1 MDMSVEIAMRPFR
14 GCSHDQLWVC
24 PKPSVLYRLSCTVLD
39 VASDAFQSKPNS
51 LVPIHEARALVLS
64 ACNTSEPITIDVSV
78 ATGYVL
84 ASDVS
89 SSENVPPFA
98 NSAVDGYAVRAVD
111 TGGAGLAQPVSL
123 RVVGE
128 IAAGAAGDVVLQDGT
143 AIRIMTGAPMP
154 PGADAVVM
162 VEDTKFVG
170 DRHNFDGS
178 QLVQIFK
185 ESRSGDARR
194 GAGDDVRVGDM
205 VFQNGTEIRPSVAGV
220 LASINCR
227 KPLVYPRVRVAVLST
242 GDELIDDGSVL
253 APGQIRESN
262 RTMLM
267 GLVAQTGAEA
277 IDYGIIRDDE
287 NALEIVLRQAATECD
302 AIVTSGG
309 VSMGDYD
316 VVKAVLSR
324 IAEMHW
330 MQLAIKPAKP
340 FAFGLLHAADGTS
353 VPVFGLPGNPVSSLV
368 SFELLAR
375 PALRKMAGHI
385 EAAWDR
391 PMIKAIA
398 DSPIKRSTDGK
409 VHYQRVIARFDD
421 DGRLHI
427 DSVRSQG
434 SHQLA
439 ATALANAI
447 AIVPDGD
454 GVVVGGEVQTIL
466 LVS

>member
-1 MDMSVEIAMRPFR
+1 MRFNR
-14 GCSHDQLWVC
+14 GLGNNRMCVC
-24 PKPSVLYRLSCTVLD
+24 LAPSLLCRLSCTV
-39 VASDAFQSKPNS
+39 
-51 LVPIHEARALVLS
+51 
-64 ACNTSEPITIDVSV
+64 IDVSPKDPANTSGSLIPIADARQLV
-78 ATGYVL
+78 LTACVESAPINMSVGQATGFVL
-84 ASDVS
+84 AQDVVS
-89 SSENVPPFA
+89 PEDVPPFA
-98 NSAVDGYAVRAVD
+98 NSAVDGYAVRAAD
-111 TGGAGLAQPVSL
+111 TSGANSNESISL
-123 RVVGE
+123 RVIGE
-128 IAAGAAGDVVLQDGT
+128 VAAGAPANVPVKNGT

-154 PGADAVVM
+154 EGADSVVM

-185 ESRSGDARR
+185 EVRSGDAVRR
-194 GAGDDVRVGDM
+194 AGDDVHVGDK
-205 VFQNGTEIRPSVAGV
+205 VFEIGTEIRPSVAGV
-220 LASINCR
+220 LASVNCR
-227 KPLVYPRVRVAVLST
+227 SPLVYPRVRVAVLST

-267 GLVAQTGAEA
+267 GLVAQAGAEA
-277 IDYGIIRDDE
+277 VDYGIVRDDE
-287 NALEIVLRQAATECD
+287 DALVAVLHQAATECD

-340 FAFGLLHAADGTS
+340 FAFGLLQS
-353 VPVFGLPGNPVSSLV
+353 SNSRRVPVFGLPGNPVSSLV

-375 PALRKMAGHI
+375 PAIRKMAGHPQS
-385 EAAWDR
+385 AWDR
-391 PMIKAIA
+391 PLITAIA

-409 VHYQRVIARFDD
+409 VHYQRVIAHFKD

-439 ATALANAI
+439 ASALANAI
-447 AIVPDGD
+447 AVVPDGN
-454 GVVVGGEVQTIL
+454 GVEAGGEVPTIL

>member
-1 MDMSVEIAMRPFR
+1 VSPKDPANTSGSLIPIA
-14 GCSHDQLWVC
+14 
-24 PKPSVLYRLSCTVLD
+24 
-39 VASDAFQSKPNS
+39 DARQ
-51 LVPIHEARALVLS
+51 LVLS
-64 ACNTSEPITIDVSV
+64 ACVESAPINVGVDQ
-78 ATGYVL
+78 ATGFVL
-84 ASDVS
+84 AQDVVS
-89 SSENVPPFA
+89 PEDVPPFA

-111 TGGAGLAQPVSL
+111 TSGAHSEQGISL

-128 IAAGAAGDVVLQDGT
+128 VAAGAPANIPVGAGA

-154 PGADAVVM
+154 DGADSVVM
-162 VEDTKFVG
+162 VEDTQFVG
-170 DRHNFDGS
+170 DRGNFDGS

-185 ESRSGDARR
+185 EVRLGDAVRR
-194 GAGDDVRVGDM
+194 AGDDVHAGDK
-205 VFQNGTEIRPSVAGV
+205 VFEVGTEIRPSVAGV
-220 LASINCR
+220 LASVNCR
-227 KPLVYPRVRVAVLST
+227 SPLVYPRVRVAVLST

-267 GLVAQTGAEA
+267 GLVAQAGAEA
-277 IDYGIIRDDE
+277 IDYGIVRDDE
-287 NALEIVLRQAATECD
+287 AALEAVLRQAATECD

-340 FAFGLLHAADGTS
+340 FAFGLLQSSHGRR

-375 PALRKMAGHI
+375 PAIRKMAGHP
-385 EAAWDR
+385 ESAWDR
-391 PMIKAIA
+391 PLITAIA
-398 DSPIKRSTDGK
+398 DSPIKRSSDGK
-409 VHYQRVIARFDD
+409 VHYQRVIAHFKD

-439 ATALANAI
+439 ASASANAI
-447 AIVPDGD
+447 AVVPNGN
-454 GVVVGGEVQTIL
+454 GVEAGGEVPTIL

>member
-1 MDMSVEIAMRPFR
+1 MA
-14 GCSHDQLWVC
+14 
-24 PKPSVLYRLSCTVLD
+24 
-39 VASDAFQSKPNS
+39 ADAFKSKLSS

-64 ACNTSEPITIDVSV
+64 ACNTSEPITIDVSI

-84 ASDVS
+84 AGDVS

-111 TGGAGLAQPVSL
+111 TGGAGIAQPVSL

-128 IAAGAAGDVVLQDGT
+128 IAAGAAGDVDLLDGT

-154 PGADAVVM
+154 DGADSVVM
-162 VEDTKFVG
+162 VEDTEFVG
-170 DRHNFDGS
+170 ERHNFDGS

-185 ESRSGDARR
+185 EVRAGDAVRR
-194 GAGDDVRVGDM
+194 AGDDVHAGDK
-205 VFQNGTEIRPSVAGV
+205 VFEVGTEIRPAVAGV
-220 LASINCR
+220 LASVNCR
-227 KPLVYPRVRVAVLST
+227 SPLVYPRARVAVLST

-267 GLVAQTGAEA
+267 GLVRQTGAEA

-340 FAFGLLHAADGTS
+340 FAFGLLQSSNGRH

-375 PALRKMAGHI
+375 PAIRKMAGHP
-385 EAAWDR
+385 ESAWDR
-391 PMIKAIA
+391 PMITAIA
-398 DSPIKRSTDGK
+398 DSPIKRSSDGK
-409 VHYQRVIARFDD
+409 VHYQRVIAHFKD

-439 ATALANAI
+439 ASALANAI
-447 AIVPDGD
+447 AVVPDGD
-454 GVVVGGEVQTIL
+454 GVGVGGEVLTIL

>member
-1 MDMSVEIAMRPFR
+1 MGAATINCGF
-14 GCSHDQLWVC
+14 
-24 PKPSVLYRLSCTVLD
+24 VLRRLSCTVIHVSAKD
-39 VASDAFQSKPNS
+39 SVTASTKPTGSLIPIGDA
-51 LVPIHEARALVLS
+51 RRLVLAACVES
-64 ACNTSEPITIDVSV
+64 APINVSV
-78 ATGYVL
+78 DRATGFVL
-84 ASDVS
+84 AQDVES
-89 SSENVPPFA
+89 PEDVPPFA

-111 TGGAGLAQPVSL
+111 TSGADSEQGISL

-128 IAAGAAGDVVLQDGT
+128 VAAGAPANIPVSDGA

-154 PGADAVVM
+154 VGADSVVM

-170 DRHNFDGS
+170 DRSNFDGS

-185 ESRSGDARR
+185 EVRAGDAVRR
-194 GAGDDVRVGDM
+194 AGDDVHAGDK
-205 VFQNGTEIRPSVAGV
+205 VFEVGTEIRPSVAGV
-220 LASINCR
+220 LASVNCR
-227 KPLVYPRVRVAVLST
+227 SPLVYPRVRVAVLST

-267 GLVAQTGAEA
+267 GLVAQAGAEA
-277 IDYGIIRDDE
+277 IDYGIVRDDE
-287 NALEIVLRQAATECD
+287 AALEAVLRQAATECD

-340 FAFGLLHAADGTS
+340 FAFGLLQSSHGRR

-375 PALRKMAGHI
+375 PAIRKMAGHP
-385 EAAWDR
+385 ESAWDR
-391 PMIKAIA
+391 PTITAIA
-398 DSPIKRSTDGK
+398 DSPIKRSSDGK
-409 VHYQRVIARFDD
+409 VHYQRVIAHFKD

-439 ATALANAI
+439 ASALANAI
-447 AIVPDGD
+447 AVVPNGN
-454 GVVVGGEVQTIL
+454 GVEAGGEVPTIL

>member
-1 MDMSVEIAMRPFR
+1 VAGYTEDMKRFIDTNPGLQSRFTIHLHFA
-14 GCSHDQLWVC
+14 D
-24 PKPSVLYRLSCTVLD
+24 YR
-39 VASDAFQSKPNS
+39 
-51 LVPIHEARALVLS
+51 
-64 ACNTSEPITIDVSV
+64 
-78 ATGYVL
+78 
-84 ASDVS
+84 
-89 SSENVPPFA
+89 
-98 NSAVDGYAVRAVD
+98 
-111 TGGAGLAQPVSL
+111 QP
-123 RVVGE
+123 E
-128 IAAGAAGDVVLQDGT
+128 
-143 AIRIMTGAPMP
+143 
-154 PGADAVVM
+154 
-162 VEDTKFVG
+162 
-170 DRHNFDGS
+170 
-178 QLVQIFK
+178 LVQIFK
-185 ESRSGDARR
+185 ELRSGDALR

-205 VFQNGTEIRPSVAGV
+205 VFQSGTEIRPSVAGV

-277 IDYGIIRDDE
+277 IDYGIVRDDE
-287 NALEIVLRQAATECD
+287 SALEIALRQAATECD

-340 FAFGLLHAADGTS
+340 FAFGLLQSAGDRS

-398 DSPIKRSTDGK
+398 DSPIKRSADGK

-447 AIVPDGD
+447 AVVPDGN
-454 GVVVGGEVQTIL
+454 GVVVGGEVPTIL

>member
-1 MDMSVEIAMRPFR
+1 MGAATINCGF
-14 GCSHDQLWVC
+14 
-24 PKPSVLYRLSCTVLD
+24 VLRRLSCTVIHVSAKD
-39 VASDAFQSKPNS
+39 SVTASTKTTGSLIPIGDA
-51 LVPIHEARALVLS
+51 RRLVLAACVES
-64 ACNTSEPITIDVSV
+64 APINVSV
-78 ATGYVL
+78 DRATGFVL
-84 ASDVS
+84 AQDVES
-89 SSENVPPFA
+89 PEDVPPFA

-111 TGGAGLAQPVSL
+111 TSGAHSEQGISL

-128 IAAGAAGDVVLQDGT
+128 VAAGALASIPVGEAT

-154 PGADAVVM
+154 VGADSVVM
-162 VEDTKFVG
+162 VEDTQFVG
-170 DRHNFDGS
+170 DRSNFDGS

-185 ESRSGDARR
+185 EVRSGDAVRR
-194 GAGDDVRVGDM
+194 AGDDVHVGDK
-205 VFQNGTEIRPSVAGV
+205 VFEVGTEIRPSVAGV
-220 LASINCR
+220 LASVNCR
-227 KPLVYPRVRVAVLST
+227 NPLVYPRVRVAVLST

-267 GLVAQTGAEA
+267 GLVAQAGAEA
-277 IDYGIIRDDE
+277 IDYGIVRDDE
-287 NALEIVLRQAATECD
+287 AALEAVLRQAATECD

-340 FAFGLLHAADGTS
+340 FAFGLLQSSHGRR

-375 PALRKMAGHI
+375 PAIRKMAGHP
-385 EAAWDR
+385 ESAWDR
-391 PMIKAIA
+391 PMITAIA
-398 DSPIKRSTDGK
+398 DSPIKRSSDGK
-409 VHYQRVIARFDD
+409 VHYQRVIAHFKD

-439 ATALANAI
+439 ASALANAI
-447 AIVPDGD
+447 AVVPNGN
-454 GVVVGGEVQTIL
+454 GVEAGGEVPTIL

>member
-1 MDMSVEIAMRPFR
+1 VS
-14 GCSHDQLWVC
+14 
-24 PKPSVLYRLSCTVLD
+24 PKDSASPSATKALILIG
-39 VASDAFQSKPNS
+39 DA
-51 LVPIHEARALVLS
+51 RRLVLAACVES
-64 ACNTSEPITIDVSV
+64 APINVSV
-78 ATGYVL
+78 DRATGFVL
-84 ASDVS
+84 AQDVVS
-89 SSENVPPFA
+89 PEDVPPFA

-111 TGGAGLAQPVSL
+111 TSGAHSEQGISL

-128 IAAGAAGDVVLQDGT
+128 VAAGAPANISVGDGA

-154 PGADAVVM
+154 DGADSVVM

-170 DRHNFDGS
+170 DRGNFDGS

-185 ESRSGDARR
+185 EVRAGDAVRR
-194 GAGDDVRVGDM
+194 AGDDVHAGDK
-205 VFQNGTEIRPSVAGV
+205 VFEVGTEIRPSVAGV
-220 LASINCR
+220 LASVNCR
-227 KPLVYPRVRVAVLST
+227 NPLVFPRVRVAVLST

-267 GLVAQTGAEA
+267 GLVAQAGADA
-277 IDYGIIRDDE
+277 IDYGIVRDDE
-287 NALEIVLRQAATECD
+287 AALEVVLRQAATECD

-340 FAFGLLHAADGTS
+340 FAFGLLRSSNDRR

-375 PALRKMAGHI
+375 PAIRKMAGHP
-385 EAAWDR
+385 ESAWDR
-391 PMIKAIA
+391 PMITAIA
-398 DSPIKRSTDGK
+398 DSPIKRSPDGK
-409 VHYQRVIARFDD
+409 VHYQRVIAHFKD

-439 ATALANAI
+439 ASALANAI
-447 AIVPDGD
+447 AVVPNGN
-454 GVVVGGEVQTIL
+454 GVEAGGEVPTIL